1 MSLYARLAW
10 DGIRKNKRLYLP
22 YILTCV
28 GAVTMYYMMRE
39 LRDSPLLESMKGGGS
54 SRLVLGLGTW
64 VIAVFSLLFLFYT
77 YSFLIR
83 RRQRE
88 FGLYHVLG
96 LGKGHIALLC
106 TLETL
111 SLIHI

>member
-39 LRDSPLLESMKGGGS
+39 LQDSPLLESMKGGGS
-54 SRLVLGLGTW
+54 GSSACTMYWAWASGISPCCAHW
-64 VIAVFSLLFLFYT
+64 
-77 YSFLIR
+77 R
-83 RRQRE
+83 RCSPPPLRWWWDWPP
-88 FGLYHVLG
+88 V
-96 LGKGHIALLC
+96 
-106 TLETL
+106 
-111 SLIHI
+111 

>member
-28 GAVTMYYMMRE
+28 GAVTMYYMMCE
-39 LRDSPLLESMKGGGS
+39 LQESPLLASMKGGGS
-54 SRLVLGLGTW
+54 SRMILGLGTW
-64 VIAVFSLLFLFYT
+64 VIAV
-77 YSFLIR
+77 
-83 RRQRE
+83 
-88 FGLYHVLG
+88 
-96 LGKGHIALLC
+96 
-106 TLETL
+106 L

>member
-54 SRLVLGLGTW
+54 SRMILSLGTW
-64 VIAVFSLLFLFYT
+64 VIAVFSALFLDERMSAVQMVGAACILGGAAFA
-77 YSFLIR
+77 
-83 RRQRE
+83 E
-88 FGLYHVLG
+88 LYK
-96 LGKGHIALLC
+96 GKKRSGAV
-106 TLETL
+106 
-111 SLIHI
+111 